1 MENEYIKKGLESLCL
16 EDTRLSLEAKGL
28 YYSILLNMYSGNS
41 DIKEIIKN
49 TNEDIDFVS
58 KLIMELFKYGYL
70 FIGINGVENKCD
82 SVIVF

>member
-16 EDTRLSLEAKGL
+16 EDTRLSLEAIGL